1 MLTARF
7 SLFTAL
13 SPFRNVIVLQ
23 VPSLFVKIQK
33 IMAHSVIRL
42 RELLGRK
49 GLHGT
54 ASLLSS
60 ER

>member
-1 MLTARF
+1 MLRAVNKEN
-7 SLFTAL
+7 LAV
-13 SPFRNVIVLQ
+13 SPFRNVIMQ

-60 ER
+60 EW